1 MQLFRFA
8 LLRHIS
14 MAPHLPFRSHFLQT
28 KSPPDRQAGAKHGWS
43 VRLSFNSAGRCICV
57 RVRLGFDA
65 SCSPAHGVSTI
76 LRQQPISLQEP
87 YLSNKYTI
95 PWNPSPVNPRLDF
108 SGAGRLPCRL
118 FCPYHKTAFPPWPG
132 AWGRSKLSLSRLCPP
147 GGKCPFLRHFGE
159 IVPKNP
165 SRPAAHPGDN
175 PR

>member
-14 MAPHLPFRSHFLQT
+14 MAPHLPFRFHFLQT
-28 KSPPDRQAGAKHGWS
+28 ESPPDRQAGAKHGWS
-43 VRLSFNSAGRCICV
+43 VRLSFSSAGRCSCV

-95 PWNPSPVNPRLDF
+95 PWNPPPVNPRLDF

-118 FCPYHKTAFPPWPG
+118 FCPYRKPPFPPWPG
-132 AWGRSKLSLSRLCPP
+132 AWAGQNSPFHVFARRAESVRFCDTLGKLSQ
-147 GGKCPFLRHFGE
+147 
-159 IVPKNP
+159 KNP
-165 SRPAAHPGDN
+165 SRPAARPGDN

>member
-43 VRLSFNSAGRCICV
+43 VRLSFNSAGRCSCV

-95 PWNPSPVNPRLDF
+95 PWNPPPVNPALIFRGPAAFPLGCFVHIASRL
-108 SGAGRLPCRL
+108 SRRGRGLGAGQNSPFHVFARRAESVR
-118 FCPYHKTAFPPWPG
+118 FCDTLGNCPKKSIPARRPP
-132 AWGRSKLSLSRLCPP
+132 R
-147 GGKCPFLRHFGE
+147 
-159 IVPKNP
+159 
-165 SRPAAHPGDN
+165 
-175 PR
+175 